1 MCTTSL
7 KRAHIEYLKTLG
19 GGGETRCTQYIYMYT
34 INIVYIYIMFC
45 DMCNVMYG
53 NVMQCNV
60 MQCKYLYT
68 YIYQLYIYKYH
79 SRRLDIPLVVA

>member
-1 MCTTSL
+1 
-7 KRAHIEYLKTLG
+7 
-19 GGGETRCTQYIYMYT
+19 
-34 INIVYIYIMFC
+34 MFC

-68 YIYQLYIYKYH
+68 YIYQLYI
-79 SRRLDIPLVVA
+79 